1 MKTLELVGTTA
12 QERGAWLKGI
22 LTKNICDVTFTKV
35 NGETRTMP
43 CTLKPSSLPPAPS
56 VVKES
61 KRSPNLDNLS
71 VWCVDKKEWRSF
83 KVMNV
88 IEVQIL

>member
-1 MKTLELVGTTA
+1 MKTLDLVGETV
-12 QERGAWLKGI
+12 QERGIWLRNV

-43 CTLKPSSLPPAPS
+43 CTLKPSSLPPAP
-56 VVKES
+56 VKES
-61 KRSPNLDNLS
+61 KKVANPETMS

-83 KVMNV
+83 KTMNV
-88 IEVQIL
+88 TEVRVL

>member
-1 MKTLELVGTTA
+1 MKTLDLVGTTA
-12 QERGAWLKGI
+12 QERGNWLKSI
-22 LTKNICDVTFTKV
+22 LTKNVCDVTFTKV

-43 CTLKPSSLPPAPS
+43 CTLKPSSLPEA

-61 KRSPNLDNLS
+61 KKAPNPDTLS

-83 KVMNV
+83 RVMNV
-88 IEVQIL
+88 TEVRVL